1 MNRKCDT
8 GDKEKCS
15 HIDLRNHIS
24 ANHMIPL
31 SPHHTTPLAC
41 RATFSLLGNQTNHWK
56 KQKHYWTNILS
67 LSIKVGFTILVFRII
82 SQRLFN
88 FLSSGSIWKLDLVF
102 ADLDLEA
109 EQKLWHQGG
118 FWGICFNPVYN
129 VWSQKGIV
137 WNLCLCTWQE

>member
-31 SPHHTTPLAC
+31 SPHHTRPLAC
-41 RATFSLLGNQTNHWK
+41 RATFSLSGNQINHWK
-56 KQKHYWTNILS
+56 KQKHYLTNILS

-102 ADLDLEA
+102 ADLDLEGRTEVVA
-109 EQKLWHQGG
+109 SGRFLGLSFYPAFDVE
-118 FWGICFNPVYN
+118 
-129 VWSQKGIV
+129 SQKEFV
-137 WNLCLCTWQE
+137 WNLCLCTRQK